1 MWTGYEKGQVYQ
13 ASQLADALK
22 EAFEE
27 QEVEL
32 VRDNKIFYYNCP
44 ASFDIETS

>member
-1 MWTGYEKGQVYQ
+1 MEWTGYKKGNVYQ

-32 VRDNKIFYYNCP
+32 VTSNKI
-44 ASFDIETS
+44 E